1 MPESKDAGRGLAL
14 AIGAYAVWGV
24 VPMYVVLMQGIGA
37 IELIGWR
44 VLASLAVAALIVT
57 IVRGWGA
64 VRTVLR
70 DRRSLGFLAAS
81 GVAILVNWTVFA
93 YAVLTG
99 HIIETS
105 LGYFLNPILSVVL
118 AVVVLHE
125 RLRPAQWVAVGISG
139 LAVVVLVVAYGEFPW
154 IAVVLAAAFGVYGL
168 LKKQVGAKVDAITGF
183 TLETA
188 ATVPF
193 ALAMLIGSSIILG
206 PTIVEVSGWQ
216 QLAVVGF
223 GIVTAVPLMLF
234 SAAARRVSL
243 ATLGF
248 TQYLAPT
255 ISLLFGWLVMHEPM
269 PAERLAGF
277 GLVWLSLVVLMVD
290 LVVAGRRRRRSPVVP
305 EPAP

>member
-1 MPESKDAGRGLAL
+1 MPESREAGRGFAL
-14 AIGAYAVWGV
+14 AVGAYAIWGV

-44 VLASLAVAALIVT
+44 VLASLAVAAIIVS

-70 DRRSLGFLAAS
+70 DRRALGFLAAS

-93 YAVLTG
+93 AAVLAG
-99 HIIETS
+99 RIIETS
-105 LGYFLNPILSVVL
+105 LGYFLNPVVSVVL

-125 RLRPAQWVAVGISG
+125 RLRPAQWVAVGVSG

-154 IAVVLAAAFGVYGL
+154 IAVALAAAFGIYGL
-168 LKKQVGAKVDAITGF
+168 LKKQVGATVDAIAGF
-183 TLETA
+183 TIETA

-193 ALAMLIGSSIILG
+193 ALAMLVGSSIILG
-206 PTIVEVSGWQ
+206 PTIVDASGWQ

-223 GIVTAVPLMLF
+223 GVVTAVPLMLF

-269 PAERLAGF
+269 PPERLAGF
-277 GLVWLSLVVLMVD
+277 ALVWLSLVVLMVD
-290 LVVAGRRRRRSPVVP
+290 LVVAERRRRRSPVVP
-305 EPAP
+305 HPAP

>member
-1 MPESKDAGRGLAL
+1 MRESGRGLAL

-44 VLASLAVAALIVT
+44 VLASLAAAALIVT
-57 IVRGWGA
+57 IVRGWPA
-64 VRTVLR
+64 VRGVLR
-70 DRRSLGFLAAS
+70 DRRSLGFLTAS
-81 GVAILVNWTVFA
+81 GIAILVNWTVFA

-139 LAVVVLVVAYGEFPW
+139 LAVVVLVVAYGSFPW
-154 IAVVLAAAFGVYGL
+154 IAIVLAAAFGVYGL
-168 LKKQVGAKVDAITGF
+168 LKKQVGARVDAITGF
-183 TLETA
+183 TIETA

-193 ALAMLIGSSIILG
+193 ALAMLVGSTVILG
-206 PTIVEVSGWQ
+206 PTILEVTGWQ
-216 QLAVVGF
+216 QAAVVGF
-223 GIVTAVPLMLF
+223 GVVTAVPLMLF

-255 ISLLFGWLVMHEPM
+255 MSLLFGWLVMHEPM
-269 PAERLAGF
+269 PPERLAGF
-277 GLVWLSLVVLMVD
+277 SLVWLSLVVLMVD
-290 LVVAGRRRRRSPVVP
+290 LVVAERRRRRSPVVP

>member
-24 VPMYVVLMQGIGA
+24 VPMYVVLMQGVGA

-44 VLASLAVAALIVT
+44 VLASLAVAAIIVT

-93 YAVLTG
+93 SAVLTG

-105 LGYFLNPILSVVL
+105 LGYFLNPIVSVLL

-154 IAVVLAAAFGVYGL
+154 IAIALAAAFGVYGL
-168 LKKQVGAKVDAITGF
+168 LKKQVGVKVDAITGF

-193 ALAMLIGSSIILG
+193 ALVMLIGSSIILG
-206 PTIVEVSGWQ
+206 PTIVDVSPLV

-223 GIVTAVPLMLF
+223 GVVTAVPLMLF

-243 ATLGF
+243 TTLGF

-269 PAERLAGF
+269 PPERLAGF
-277 GLVWLSLVVLMVD
+277 ALVWLSLVVLMVD

-305 EPAP
+305 VPAP

>member
-24 VPMYVVLMQGIGA
+24 VPMYVVLMQGVGA

-44 VLASLAVAALIVT
+44 VLASLAVAAIIVT

-93 YAVLTG
+93 SAVLTG

-105 LGYFLNPILSVVL
+105 LGYFLNPIVSVLL

-154 IAVVLAAAFGVYGL
+154 IAIALAAAFGVYGL
-168 LKKQVGAKVDAITGF
+168 LKKQVGVKVDAITGF

-193 ALAMLIGSSIILG
+193 ALVMLIGSSIILG
-206 PTIVEVSGWQ
+206 PTIVDVSPLV

-223 GIVTAVPLMLF
+223 GVVTAVPLMLF

-243 ATLGF
+243 TTLGF

-269 PAERLAGF
+269 PPERLAGF
-277 GLVWLSLVVLMVD
+277 ALVWLSLVVLMVD

-305 EPAP
+305 APAP

>member
-1 MPESKDAGRGLAL
+1 MRTTEAGRGLAL
-14 AIGAYAVWGV
+14 AIGAYTVWGV
-24 VPMYVVLMQGIGA
+24 VPMYVVLMQGVGA
-37 IELIGWR
+37 IELVGWR
-44 VLASLAVAALIVT
+44 VLASLAAAAIIVT

-70 DRRSLGFLAAS
+70 DRRSLGVLVAS
-81 GVAILVNWTVFA
+81 GLAILVNWTVFA
-93 YAVLTG
+93 YAVLSG

-125 RLRPAQWVAVGISG
+125 RLRPAQWVAVGIS
-139 LAVVVLVVAYGEFPW
+139 LVAVVVLVVAYRSFPW
-154 IAVVLAAAFGVYGL
+154 IAILLALAFGVYGL
-168 LKKQVGAKVDAITGF
+168 LKKQVGARVDAITGF
-183 TLETA
+183 TLETV

-193 ALAMLIGSSIILG
+193 AIVMLVASSIILG
-206 PTIVEVSGWQ
+206 PTIVEVSPLV

-223 GIVTAVPLMLF
+223 GVVTAVPLMLF

-269 PAERLAGF
+269 PPERLAGF

-290 LVVAGRRRRRSPVVP
+290 LVVAERRRRRSPVVP
-305 EPAP
+305 DPAP

>member
-1 MPESKDAGRGLAL
+1 MRESGRGLAL
-14 AIGAYAVWGV
+14 AIGAYAIWGV

-57 IVRGWGA
+57 IMRGWRAIG
-64 VRTVLR
+64 RVLR
-70 DRRSLGFLAAS
+70 DRRSLAYLAAS

-93 YAVLTG
+93 SAVLTG

-105 LGYFLNPILSVVL
+105 LGYFLNPIVSVVL

-125 RLRPAQWVAVGISG
+125 RLRPAQWVAVGMSG
-139 LAVVVLVVAYGEFPW
+139 LAVVVLVVAYGEPPW
-154 IAVVLAAAFGVYGL
+154 IAIALAAAFGVYGL
-168 LKKQVGAKVDAITGF
+168 LKKQVGARVDAITGF
-183 TLETA
+183 TIETA

-193 ALAMLIGSSIILG
+193 ALAMLVGSSIILG

-223 GIVTAVPLMLF
+223 GVVTAVPLMLF
-234 SAAARRVSL
+234 SAAARSVSL

-255 ISLLFGWLVMHEPM
+255 ISLLFGWLVMREPM
-269 PAERLAGF
+269 PPERLAGF
-277 GLVWLSLVVLMVD
+277 ALVWLSLVVLMVD
-290 LVVAGRRRRRSPVVP
+290 LVVAEGRRRRSPVVP
-305 EPAP
+305 EPTP

>member
-1 MPESKDAGRGLAL
+1 MRESTRGLLL

-24 VPMYVVLMQGIGA
+24 VPMYVVLMEGIGA

-44 VLASLAVAALIVT
+44 VLASLAVAAIIVT
-57 IVRGWGA
+57 VARGWGA
-64 VRTVLR
+64 IRVVLH
-70 DRRSLGFLAAS
+70 DRRSLAFLAAS
-81 GVAILVNWTVFA
+81 GLAILVNWTVFA
-93 YAVLTG
+93 AAVLSG

-105 LGYFLNPILSVVL
+105 LGYFLNPIVSVVL

-125 RLRPAQWVAVGISG
+125 RLRPAQWAAVGISA
-139 LAVVVLVVAYGEFPW
+139 LAVVVLAVGYGSFPW
-154 IAVVLAAAFGVYGL
+154 IGVTLALAFGTYGL

-183 TLETA
+183 TIETA
-188 ATVPF
+188 ATIPF
-193 ALAMLIGSSIILG
+193 AIAMLVGSSIIVG
-206 PTIVEVSGWQ
+206 PTIVAAPPLV

-223 GIVTAVPLMLF
+223 GVVTAVPLMLF

-269 PAERLAGF
+269 PPERLMGF
-277 GLVWLSLVVLMVD
+277 GIVWLALLVLMVD
-290 LVVAGRRRRRSPVVP
+290 LVVAEGRRRRSPAVP
-305 EPAP
+305 TPTP

>member
-24 VPMYVVLMQGIGA
+24 VPMYVVLMQGVGA

-44 VLASLAVAALIVT
+44 VLASLAVAAIIVT

-93 YAVLTG
+93 SAVLTG

-105 LGYFLNPILSVVL
+105 LGYFLNPILSVLL

-154 IAVVLAAAFGVYGL
+154 IAIALAAAFGVYGL
-168 LKKQVGAKVDAITGF
+168 LKKQVGVKVDAITGF

-193 ALAMLIGSSIILG
+193 ALVMLIGSSIILG
-206 PTIVEVSGWQ
+206 PTIVDVSPLV

-223 GIVTAVPLMLF
+223 GVVTAVPLMLF

-269 PAERLAGF
+269 PPERLAGF
-277 GLVWLSLVVLMVD
+277 ALVWLSLVVLMVD

-305 EPAP
+305 APAP

>member
-1 MPESKDAGRGLAL
+1 MQESRRGLAF
-14 AIGAYAVWGV
+14 AIGAYAMWGV
-24 VPMYVVLMQGIGA
+24 VPMYVVLMQGVGA
-37 IELIGWR
+37 IELVGWR

-64 VRTVLR
+64 VRAVLR
-70 DRRSLGFLAAS
+70 DRRSLAFLAAS
-81 GVAILVNWTVFA
+81 GVAILANWTVFA
-93 YAVLTG
+93 AAVLTG

-118 AVVVLHE
+118 AVVVLKE

-139 LAVVVLVVAYGEFPW
+139 LAVVVLVVAYGSFPW
-154 IAVVLAAAFGVYGL
+154 IAIALAAAFGVYGL

-193 ALAMLIGSSIILG
+193 ALVMLVGSSIVLG
-206 PTIVEVSGWQ
+206 PTITDVPPLV

-223 GIVTAVPLMLF
+223 GLVTAVPLMLF

-243 ATLGF
+243 ATLGL

-255 ISLLFGWLVMHEPM
+255 MSLLFGWLVMHEPM
-269 PAERLAGF
+269 PPWRLAGF
-277 GLVWLSLVVLMVD
+277 GLVWLSLVVLMAD
-290 LVVAGRRRRRSPVVP
+290 LVVAERRRRRAPAVP